1 MNVKRRGSLRNEI
14 SAKTRA
20 FSACFHPAKTLEKT
34 VRQNEVMIITTSSMD
49 YPRPCLYHVL
59 AAITGDRMGSVM
71 ESAKESAKG
80 SAKESAKQRPAN
92 VPVENVYSR
101 MHWMVVV
108 TYVVA
113 IGAIAMLM
121 IGAG

>member
-1 MNVKRRGSLRNEI
+1 
-14 SAKTRA
+14 
-20 FSACFHPAKTLEKT
+20 
-34 VRQNEVMIITTSSMD
+34 MD

-71 ESAKESAKG
+71 ESAKESAK
-80 SAKESAKQRPAN
+80 KSAKQRPAN
-92 VPVENVYSR
+92 VPEENVYSR

>member
-1 MNVKRRGSLRNEI
+1 
-14 SAKTRA
+14 
-20 FSACFHPAKTLEKT
+20 
-34 VRQNEVMIITTSSMD
+34 MD
-49 YPRPCLYHVL
+49 GTIGLILV
-59 AAITGDRMGSVM
+59 TGF
-71 ESAKESAKG
+71 
-80 SAKESAKQRPAN
+80 P
-92 VPVENVYSR
+92 R

>member
-1 MNVKRRGSLRNEI
+1 M
-14 SAKTRA
+14 
-20 FSACFHPAKTLEKT
+20 F
-34 VRQNEVMIITTSSMD
+34 ITTSSMD

-71 ESAKESAKG
+71 ESAKESAK
-80 SAKESAKQRPAN
+80 QRPAN
-92 VPVENVYSR
+92 VPEENVYSR